1 MGCGSV
7 AAGSSTNSAALQSS
21 SDSPME
27 EAGSNRQ
34 YRSESPRGSVGLTRD
49 GPASNLG
56 SCEDR
61 IALSSGALAR
71 WPLCSPGTSFPFTVG
86 PRVRIR
92 LAPAVSHQR
101 TRVGTRRRWDLL
113 PLRVRGDKNSPR
125 QARIA
130 TLPRYTRD
138 RALTG
143 GEAAPLDEPWR
154 ASHRSG
160 HDDAKALL

>member
-1 MGCGSV
+1 M
-7 AAGSSTNSAALQSS
+7 AASSSTNSAALQSS
-21 SDSPME
+21 SDSPLE
-27 EAGSNRQ
+27 QAGSNRQ

-92 LAPAVSHQR
+92 LAPAES
-101 TRVGTRRRWDLL
+101 
-113 PLRVRGDKNSPR
+113 PLRTWPSRPRERCRAMLTSPIFVDWN
-125 QARIA
+125 QH
-130 TLPRYTRD
+130 D
-138 RALTG
+138 EG
-143 GEAAPLDEPWR
+143 GPFEPKC
-154 ASHRSG
+154 RSG
-160 HDDAKALL
+160 SNKCTKTKQHESTPGN